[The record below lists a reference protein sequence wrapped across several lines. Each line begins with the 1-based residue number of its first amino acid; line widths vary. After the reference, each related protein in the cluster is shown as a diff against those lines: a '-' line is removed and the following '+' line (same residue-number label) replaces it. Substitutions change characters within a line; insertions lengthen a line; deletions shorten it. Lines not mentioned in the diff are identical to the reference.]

1 MSFYICTGQD
11 PTPFLKHPLRFVI
24 VYFFWIH
31 KKIKNWNSLKFLIPL
46 NYLRRVAYGDRN
58 WI

>member
-24 VYFFWIH
+24 VYFF
-31 KKIKNWNSLKFLIPL
+31 
-46 NYLRRVAYGDRN
+46 
-58 WI
+58 